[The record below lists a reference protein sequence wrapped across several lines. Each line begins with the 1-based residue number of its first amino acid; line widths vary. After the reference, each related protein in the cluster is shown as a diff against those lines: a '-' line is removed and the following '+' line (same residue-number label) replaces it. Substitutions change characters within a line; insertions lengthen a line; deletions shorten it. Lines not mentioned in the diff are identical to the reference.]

1 VIFEGPLMKFHAGFN
16 SNFYEN
22 NCKLTFKSFKYS
34 KNETGTKDVKI
45 ISILDI
51 KDVV

>member
-1 VIFEGPLMKFHAGFN
+1 MKFHAGFN

-22 NCKLTFKSFKYS
+22 TCRLTFKSFMYS
-34 KNETGTKDVKI
+34 KHDTGTKDVKF